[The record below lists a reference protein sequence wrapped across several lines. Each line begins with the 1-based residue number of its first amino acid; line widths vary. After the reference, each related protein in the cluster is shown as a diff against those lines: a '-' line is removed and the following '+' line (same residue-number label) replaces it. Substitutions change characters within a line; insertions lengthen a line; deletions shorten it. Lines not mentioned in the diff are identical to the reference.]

1 MTQENKVRNEE
12 KVEEISL
19 WRRFFNYRTLIS
31 FIIAFG
37 ILFLVF
43 ERLNIDFSATW
54 AMITGCN
61 PLFYILA
68 FLCYYLSFPLRALRW
83 RLLLQSAGFRRSQGV
98 ELPSLGGLTQIII
111 INWFVN
117 CIMYARLGDP
127 YRAYLL
133 RQNAAVSFP
142 KTLGTVLSER
152 VLDIIV
158 IFLLILVAIFA
169 LLLTGSPGMKV
180 AGLVLV
186 VGIVLLSVVAI
197 LLGVMGRFGTTVAQ
211 RLPRRI
217 KSVYTH
223 FEEGTLGSF
232 GKLPLLGSLSI
243 GIWLLEAGRLL
254 LVTQALSQAT
264 GFDIFDI
271 GLALI
276 LFAALANAL
285 LTAIPL
291 TPGGLGL
298 VEPGVAGLL
307 MIAAISRGAALSIVL
322 VDRTISFL
330 SVIVV
335 GLVVFGFWHLT
346 QARRKRRRNHS
357 RPNISL

>member
-1 MTQENKVRNEE
+1 MTEANKLRNEE

-31 FIIAFG
+31 FVIAFG
-37 ILFLVF
+37 ILFLAF

-54 AMITGCN
+54 SMITGCN
-61 PLFYILA
+61 PVFYILA
-68 FLCYYLSFPLRALRW
+68 FLCYYSSFPLRALRW
-83 RLLLQSAGFRRSQGV
+83 RLLLHNAGFRKGEGV

-117 CIMYARLGDP
+117 CIMYARMGDP

-133 RQNAAVSFP
+133 KQNADVSFP

-158 IFLLILVAIFA
+158 IFILVLVAIFG

-186 VGIVLLSVVAI
+186 IGIALLSVVAI

-232 GKLPLLGSLSI
+232 GGLPALGSLSI
-243 GIWLLEAGRLL
+243 GIWLLEAGRML

-276 LFAALANAL
+276 LFAAMANAMI
-285 LTAIPL
+285 TAIPL

-307 MIAAISRGAALSIVL
+307 MIAPISKGVALSIIL
-322 VDRTISFL
+322 ADRTISFL
-330 SVIVV
+330 SVIVI

-346 QARRKRRRNHS
+346 QARGKRRVELKR
-357 RPNISL
+357 

>member
-1 MTQENKVRNEE
+1 LTEANNLRNGERA
-12 KVEEISL
+12 EEISL

-31 FIIAFG
+31 FVIAFG

-54 AMITGCN
+54 ATITGCN
-61 PLFYILA
+61 PFLYILA
-68 FLCYYLSFPLRALRW
+68 FFCYYLSFPLRALRW
-83 RLLLQSAGFRRSQGV
+83 RLLLRNAGFGKRQGV

-133 RQNAAVSFP
+133 KQNADVSFP

-158 IFLLILVAIFA
+158 IFLLVLVAIFV
-169 LLLTGSPGMKV
+169 LLLTGSPGMRV

-186 VGIVLLSVVAI
+186 VGIVLLSVIAV
-197 LLGVMGRFGTTVAQ
+197 LLGVMGRFGRSVAR
-211 RLPRRI
+211 RLPRRV
-217 KSVYTH
+217 KAVYTH

-232 GKLPLLGSLSI
+232 GGLPMLGSLSI
-243 GIWLLEAGRLL
+243 GIWLLEAGRLV

-264 GFDIFDI
+264 GFNILDI
-271 GLALI
+271 GLALL
-276 LFAALANAL
+276 LFAALANAMI
-285 LTAIPL
+285 TAIPL

-307 MIAAISRGAALSIVL
+307 MIAAIPRGVALSIVL

-330 SVIVV
+330 SVIVI
-335 GLVVFGFWHLT
+335 GLVVFGFWHLM
-346 QARRKRRRNHS
+346 QARRRRRH
-357 RPNISL
+357 

>member
-1 MTQENKVRNEE
+1 MTEANNSKNEE

-19 WRRFFNYRTLIS
+19 RRLFLNYRTLIS
-31 FIIAFG
+31 FVIAFG
-37 ILFLVF
+37 ILFLIF
-43 ERLNIDFSATW
+43 DRLNIDFSATW
-54 AMITGCN
+54 AMIAGCN

-68 FLCYYLSFPLRALRW
+68 FFCYYLSFPLRAWRW
-83 RLLLQSAGFRRSQGV
+83 RLLLQNVGFRKEQGV
-98 ELPSLGGLTQIII
+98 ELPSLRGLTQIII
-111 INWFVN
+111 INWFAN
-117 CIMYARLGDP
+117 CIIYARLGDA

-133 RQNAAVSFP
+133 KQSADVSFS

-152 VLDIIV
+152 FLDIIV
-158 IFLLILVAIFA
+158 IFILILAAIFG
-169 LLLTGSPGMKV
+169 LLLSGSPGMRV
-180 AGLVLV
+180 VGLVLV
-186 VGIVLLSVVAI
+186 VGII
-197 LLGVMGRFGTTVAQ
+197 LLLAIGVILAVMGRFGSSVAR

-217 KSVYTH
+217 KTVYTL

-264 GFDIFDI
+264 GFGIFDI

-285 LTAIPL
+285 ITAIPL

-298 VEPGVAGLL
+298 VEPGVTGLL
-307 MIAAISRGAALSIVL
+307 MIAAISRGVALSIVL

-330 SVIVV
+330 SVIFI
-335 GLVVFGFWHLT
+335 GLIVFVFWHLT
-346 QARRKRRRNHS
+346 RAGRKVRVALTNKDKGS
-357 RPNISL
+357 